1 MDNFSSVVSTE
12 IRSSKLRRHHILC
25 IAKRFTNT
33 DCWWRLPFPLLR
45 LDHRYEERKAGQKE
59 IQNPSTIDTNG

>member
-1 MDNFSSVVSTE
+1 MDSFSSIVSAE
-12 IRSSKLRRHHILC
+12 IRSSELRRRHTLWV
-25 IAKRFTNT
+25 AKRFTDT

-45 LDHRYEERKAGQKE
+45 LDHRYEERKAGQKK

>member
-12 IRSSKLRRHHILC
+12 IRSSKLRRRHILW

-45 LDHRYEERKAGQKE
+45 LDRRYEERKAGQKE